1 MIKRWLPFR
10 LLPASWGLVGDAYLE
25 AEAHYKLQGEAL
37 ERQLLLIRL
46 RDDPQRLERE
56 LVEVAVRYGAISEY
70 QAAVRRVELSHPPGT
85 ERDLALLEVEHSFA
99 KIDDISFH
107 KQRALLK
114 NEPWIG
120 IVNSGFDPEQGVDG
134 VFFEFDW
141 NQQWIDYLRNNG
153 YSGRADEQVIDEW
166 FSDVCRSHNMN
177 DGIVPFSIVGRE

>member
-70 QAAVRRVELSHPPGT
+70 QARSGGWNFPIRRAPSAIWP
-85 ERDLALLEVEHSFA
+85 
-99 KIDDISFH
+99 
-107 KQRALLK
+107 
-114 NEPWIG
+114 
-120 IVNSGFDPEQGVDG
+120 
-134 VFFEFDW
+134 
-141 NQQWIDYLRNNG
+141 
-153 YSGRADEQVIDEW
+153 
-166 FSDVCRSHNMN
+166 C
-177 DGIVPFSIVGRE
+177 